1 MSEYLWKQMNERKFS
16 SCTRKTGNLEREQSN
31 KDGSREV
38 DGTGARW
45 KQTNCTRGSW
55 ALKEF
60 VDGAKTPNLRLG
72 AILSATLFE

>member
-1 MSEYLWKQMNERKFS
+1 MNERKFS

-60 VDGAKTPNLRLG
+60 VDGANTPNLRFR
-72 AILSATLFE
+72 SYFECNLI